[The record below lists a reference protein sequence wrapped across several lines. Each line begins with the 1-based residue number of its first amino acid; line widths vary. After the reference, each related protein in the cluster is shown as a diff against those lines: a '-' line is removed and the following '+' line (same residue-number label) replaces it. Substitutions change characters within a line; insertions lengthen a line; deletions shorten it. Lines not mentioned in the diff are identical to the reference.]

1 MPHVLEEYMF
11 MKERYSLVA
20 QIVTMIIPGLWVIC
34 VVVERWN
41 ESIA

>member
-1 MPHVLEEYMF
+1 MPHVSEECMF

-20 QIVTMIIPGLWVIC
+20 AMISMIIPGLWVIC
-34 VVVERWN
+34 VVVERRN